1 MAAAGIKQIRR
12 KIRAVANIRKITRAM
27 QMVSAAKLRKVQDR
41 LLSIRPYAR
50 KMTEM
55 LQGLQSSL
63 GSVNTPLFQVRDPI
77 RSIAYVVITGDKGLC
92 GAYNAN
98 LLRLAER
105 EIKGSAAKSS
115 LVTIGR
121 KANDYFRKTSTPILD
136 SLQGLPTEPTF
147 PQIRQ
152 VTRLLVKKFIDG
164 EIDEVKLVYTE
175 FVNAVTFRPRVK
187 RFIPIAPETTAVLPG
202 KSGAA
207 ATTVKAPVSAVPY
220 IFEPAPDKI
229 LELLLPKYVDIAFY
243 ATLLESLS
251 SEHAAR
257 MNSMRNAT
265 DNAKELGDQLTLE
278 YNKARQ
284 AAITRELLDI
294 VGGAEALKG

>member
-41 LLSIRPYAR
+41 LLSIRPYAK

-55 LQGLQSSL
+55 LQGLQS
-63 GSVNTPLFQVRDPI
+63 GVGTVNTPLFEVREPV
-77 RSIAYVVITGDKGLC
+77 RSAAYVVITGDKGLC
-92 GAYNAN
+92 GSYNVN

-105 EIKGSAAKSS
+105 EIRESGAKHS

-121 KANDYFRKTSTPILD
+121 KAHEHFRKTATPILD

-152 VTRLLVKKFIDG
+152 VTRLLVKKFLDR

-175 FVNAVTFRPRVK
+175 FVNAVTFRPRVR
-187 RFIPIAPETTAVLPG
+187 RFIPIAPEATAVLAGKPG
-202 KSGAA
+202 PAA
-207 ATTVKAPVSAVPY
+207 AVKGPVSSVPY
-220 IFEPAPDKI
+220 IFEPTPERI
-229 LELLLPKYVDIAFY
+229 LDLLLPKYVDIAFY

-265 DNAKELGDQLTLE
+265 DNAKELGDDLTLE

-284 AAITRELLDI
+284 ASITRELLDI